1 MLSSNVI
8 ATPHPP
14 RVLHFVTGGFSG
26 GATQVAIALVRAAL
40 VNADSEPLL
49 VLRRK
54 SHTDAGRVEEL
65 RREGLPMR
73 VVPGVLHL
81 LTIFALVR
89 VCRQFKPDILVAH
102 GYSEHLWGRYA
113 ALLAGVPHCVHVEH
127 NTRERYNAWRL
138 IQSRWL
144 AKRTDRIVGCSE
156 GVRQVLLGQ
165 GMPAS
170 RTIAIGNGIGLAPF
184 ARAEAYPWEARKFS
198 VVMVA
203 RLARQK
209 DHATLIRATAMLRQ
223 RGIELDVLL
232 VGGGKPR
239 FRARLQALAMECGV
253 QDLVV
258 FAGVR
263 RDVPDLL
270 MQHRF
275 AVLSTHYE
283 GMPLAVLEGM
293 AAGCAVIASAVP
305 GVQEVLRDGIDG
317 RLFKAG
323 DAESL
328 CETLQQLI
336 DDSASAKA
344 LASAARQRAQGE
356 FSREVM
362 AARYQKLYE
371 DVMEGR

>member
-1 MLSSNVI
+1 MTSNAISVSR
-8 ATPHPP
+8 PP

-40 VNADSEPLL
+40 AKGDSEPLL

-54 SHTDAGRVEEL
+54 SHTNPERVDEL
-65 RREGLPMR
+65 RREGLPLR
-73 VVPGVLHL
+73 LVPGALHP
-81 LTIFALVR
+81 LTIFALR
-89 VCRQFKPDILVAH
+89 RICRDFKPDILVAH

-113 ALLAGVPHCVHVEH
+113 ALLAGVPHCIHVEH

-138 IQSRWL
+138 MQSRWL
-144 AKRTDRIVGCSE
+144 AQRTDRIVGCSE
-156 GVRQVLLGQ
+156 GVRQVLLAQ
-165 GMPAS
+165 GMPEP

-184 ARAEAYPWEARKFS
+184 ACADDHPWEARKLGL
-198 VVMVA
+198 VMVA

-209 DHATLIRATAMLRQ
+209 DHATLIRATALLKQ

-239 FRARLQALAMECGV
+239 FRARLQALAMDCGV
-253 QDLVV
+253 NDRVV

-293 AAGCAVIASAVP
+293 AAGCVVIASEVP
-305 GVQEVLRDGIDG
+305 GVQEVLRDGVDG

-328 CETLQQLI
+328 CNTLQQLI
-336 DDSASAKA
+336 GDHTTAKA
-344 LASAARQRAQGE
+344 LASAAR
-356 FSREVM
+356 
-362 AARYQKLYE
+362 
-371 DVMEGR
+371 